1 MYQKNFLCADG
12 EARHG
17 TSDCGPARTRKR
29 HRTRGPPRTSA
40 PTTAPHGNPA
50 DTAHGRVALV
60 ATEGGAGPLRAGYG
74 RGALVATEEARVHCA
89 PGTGGSRL
97 SRPRA
102 ARVHCAPG
110 TGGSRLSRPRRRGS
124 FARRAREGRA
134 CRGRG
139 GAARTRKRHRTHG
152 PPRTSAPTT
161 APPGNPADTAHGRVA
176 LVATEGGAGPLG
188 AGHGRVALV
197 ATEGGAGP
205 LRTAVP
211 RTRDRASCTGGRTC
225 TDASRRGSGLN
236 DYPNIDTCILIR
248 EVLYCSA
255 SSRGRGAVTNK
266 EGQADGQRRADREAG
281 GGRGRRGT

>member
-1 MYQKNFLCADG
+1 MVT
-12 EARHG
+12 RRIR
-17 TSDCGPARTRKR
+17 RTGGSRLSR
-29 HRTRGPPRTSA
+29 PRA
-40 PTTAPHGNPA
+40 
-50 DTAHGRVALV
+50 
-60 ATEGGAGPLRAGYG
+60 
-74 RGALVATEEARVHCA
+74 ARVHCA

-110 TGGSRLSRPRRRGS
+110 TGGSRLSRPRAARHVHGNAIGRTGRRG
-124 FARRAREGRA
+124 RRPLPRHHMVTR
-134 CRGRG
+134 RIRRTG
-139 GAARTRKRHRTHG
+139 GSRLSRPRAARVHCV
-152 PPRTSAPTT
+152 
-161 APPGNPADTAHGRVA
+161 PGRRSRQARPS
-176 LVATEGGAGPLG
+176 
-188 AGHGRVALV
+188 
-197 ATEGGAGP
+197 
-205 LRTAVP
+205 RTAAP

-248 EVLYCSA
+248 EVLYSSA